1 MGEVVEVPDDV
12 TLPVGDIDAVALALI
27 VDDDVIVEV
36 IVPLND
42 AEGVPLAVPPKLRE
56 LVPDAVIVDERLI
69 VVDPLSLPEGV
80 CDGVCDDVLVAEPVD
95 EPVPL
100 KDALIVDVAES
111 LPLSLPVNDGP
122 APFVTDAVG
131 EREID
136 FERLVV
142 VVGVMLDVDVPVI
155 VPLPVDVPLKL
166 IVDDIEMEPV
176 PLIVLD
182 VLAPR
187 VGDDVIEIESVPLCV
202 FDALTPRVGDD
213 DGVGIMIE
221 EIEGVLVNV
230 ENDVGESEP
239 VPTLVDEVATF
250 GVGLLDVDALLRK
263 AEYVA
268 VLEIDEEIDD
278 VAIAVGESETVLTPV
293 DDIVD
298 VSEEELVID
307 GESVREDDGV
317 ILLDG
322 VIEGVGV
329 NDGVILELAP

>member
-1 MGEVVEVPDDV
+1 MLVP
-12 TLPVGDIDAVALALI
+12 LPVA
-27 VDDDVIVEV
+27 
-36 IVPLND
+36 
-42 AEGVPLAVPPKLRE
+42 
-56 LVPDAVIVDERLI
+56 
-69 VVDPLSLPEGV
+69 
-80 CDGVCDDVLVAEPVD
+80 

-136 FERLVV
+136 FERLIV

-166 IVDDIEMEPV
+166 IVNDIEMEPV
-176 PLIVLD
+176 PLIV
-182 VLAPR
+182 
-187 VGDDVIEIESVPLCV
+187 S
-202 FDALTPRVGDD
+202 DALTPRVGDD
-213 DGVGIMIE
+213 DNEGIMLE
-221 EIEGVLVNV
+221 EIVGVLVKV
-230 ENDVGESEP
+230 ENEVGESEP
-239 VPTLVDEVATF
+239 VPTLVDEVVTV
-250 GVGLLDVDALLRK
+250 GVRLPEEDALLSK
-263 AEYVA
+263 TEIVA
-268 VLEIDEEIDD
+268 VLEIDEETDN

-298 VSEEELVID
+298 VTEEELVID